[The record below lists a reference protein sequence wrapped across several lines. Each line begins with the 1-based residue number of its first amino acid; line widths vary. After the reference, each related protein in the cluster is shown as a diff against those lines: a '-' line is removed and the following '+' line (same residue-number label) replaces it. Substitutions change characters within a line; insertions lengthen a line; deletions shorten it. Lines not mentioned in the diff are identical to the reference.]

1 MPRKVSLRLAPAA
14 WLPLVVACGGVARG
28 TPAVDGGLAPIRAP
42 APDSIGLARAR
53 ADSAF
58 RPWTAA
64 DVAFLRGMIGH
75 HAQAIR
81 ISSWAASHGA
91 SPSVLTLAERI
102 ASGQRDEIAIM
113 QQWLVDRR
121 QHAPE
126 PFAGSEHEHHD
137 MMPGML
143 TEEQLA
149 TLDAARAGEFDR
161 LFLTFMIQ
169 HHQGAVAMVRELLAV
184 PGASQDQ
191 AIFRIARDVEVD
203 QTTEIARM
211 QRMLAAL
218 PGL

>member
-1 MPRKVSLRLAPAA
+1 MSRKASVRLALAPA
-14 WLPLVVACGGVARG
+14 LLFVVACGGAARG
-28 TPAVDGGLAPIRAP
+28 ALAVDDGLTPIRAP

-64 DVAFLRGMIGH
+64 DVAFLQGMIGH

-81 ISSWAASHGA
+81 ISSWAANHGA
-91 SPSVLTLAERI
+91 SQSVRTLAERI

-121 QHAPE
+121 QQTPAP
-126 PFAGSEHEHHD
+126 FSASEHEHHH

-143 TEEQLA
+143 TDEQLA
-149 TLDAARAGEFDR
+149 ALDAARAGDFDR

-169 HHQGAVAMVRELLAV
+169 HHRGAVAMVRELLAV
-184 PGASQDQ
+184 PGAGQDQ
-191 AIFRIARDVEVD
+191 GIFRIARDVEVD

-211 QRMLAAL
+211 QRMLSAL
-218 PGL
+218 PPR